1 MRHFIDISMVE
12 PENLRFM
19 LDEAKR
25 IKAARAPLK
34 TRGTVDLQPLLADHT
49 LGMIFEQPSTRTRL
63 SFDMGIRQM
72 GGDSVVL
79 NGQEMQLGRG
89 ESIADTARILSYFVD
104 VIMLRSN
111 DHQKII
117 ELAQTASVPV
127 INGLTPHSHPCQIM
141 ADIMTME
148 ETFGNVEG
156 LTVSWVGDGN
166 NVANSFIEA
175 AAQFK
180 FKLRIAHPDG
190 YAPDTDVVLWA
201 RGQGAD
207 ICFFDTALAAV
218 CGSDVVITDTWVSM
232 SDNEDDDRFASFLPF
247 QVNDELMSNAADH
260 AIFMHCL
267 PAHRGEEV
275 TSSVMDGPKSIV
287 WREAENRLH
296 VQKSILAWV
305 LGAI

>member
-1 MRHFIDISMVE
+1 MIE
-12 PENLRFM
+12 PGNLRLI

-25 IKAARAPLK
+25 IKAARASLK
-34 TRGTVDLQPLLADHT
+34 PRGTSDLRPLLANHT
-49 LGMIFEQPSTRTRL
+49 LAMIFEQPSTRTRL
-63 SFDMGIRQM
+63 SFDVGIRQM
-72 GGDSVVL
+72 GGDSIVL

-89 ESIADTARILSYFVD
+89 ESIADTARILSHFVD
-104 VIMLRSN
+104 AIMLRSN
-111 DHQKII
+111 DHQKVI

-148 ETFGNVEG
+148 ETFGTVEG
-156 LTVSWVGDGN
+156 LTATWVGDGN

-190 YAPDTDVVLWA
+190 YAPNADVVSWA
-201 RGQGAD
+201 RGQGAN
-207 ICFFDTALAAV
+207 ICFFDTAFEAV
-218 CGSDVVITDTWVSM
+218 HGSDAVITDTWVSM
-232 SDNEDDDRFASFLPF
+232 SDNEDEERVKSFLPF
-247 QVNDELMSNAADH
+247 QVNDELMNNAADH

-275 TSSVMDGPKSIV
+275 TCSVMDGPQSMV
-287 WREAENRLH
+287 WQEAENRLH
-296 VQKSILAWV
+296 AQKSILAWV